1 MDQIERSG
9 PLCQPPVL
17 PVLGIG
23 ATVPAVALG
32 RTTEMAALAACHFYF
47 QARSL
52 TRFAFLAGLV
62 ASLRPGRRLIDTSVQ
77 SVAYGDMGLPFMA
90 TMPPRSA
97 LGGVRAL
104 NDKYGRT
111 QTQKILCTHL

>member
-9 PLCQPPVL
+9 PLCQPPVI

-32 RTTEMAALAACHFYF
+32 RTTEMAAVAAGPFYF
-47 QARSL
+47 KTRWR
-52 TRFAFLAGLV
+52 TRFASVAGLL
-62 ASLRPGRRLIDTSVQ
+62 AFLRPGRRLIDTSVQ

-90 TMPPRSA
+90 TVPPRSGLWCA
-97 LGGVRAL
+97 L
-104 NDKYGRT
+104 
-111 QTQKILCTHL
+111 